1 MAFGL
6 YVGLLHCRGR
16 RSSLQFP
23 LASVS
28 QFSAP
33 EWAVLRS
40 GCTSDPTV
48 WYSMH
53 SSACSCM
60 KSRESLQADAANCG
74 IQILTENLQQ
84 FEPLSTEVDARAT
97 MVTERWS
104 SALSTY
110 IGVVLAFLGCGHRC
124 LHALFWKLL
133 LKFVF
138 FAPYFGSGGRL

>member
-1 MAFGL
+1 MEIAGSDCVLVLPRLFVTVLTLLFQRSCHKPIWQALSVNRPSPVFLLLVMVRGRGISAARCTIAMAFGL
-6 YVGLLHCRGR
+6 YVGVLHCRGR

-74 IQILTENLQQ
+74 IQI
-84 FEPLSTEVDARAT
+84 FARK
-97 MVTERWS
+97 
-104 SALSTY
+104 
-110 IGVVLAFLGCGHRC
+110 LA
-124 LHALFWKLL
+124 A
-133 LKFVF
+133 V
-138 FAPYFGSGGRL
+138 